1 MVKPRTRG
9 NNMAREFS
17 EISSEYSKK
26 KAAFQ
31 DIKLH
36 LDEVI
41 SLRESIENYEQQ
53 INSLQAKKA
62 NLSIFNAFFMEEDI
76 SAKQADI
83 DAQINQIKDEILTLK
98 NNSLYRSKEQIEE
111 ASSSLDSYIDDLNSN
126 NEFKKVVREHLV
138 KDSEMV
144 ISSLEESKKQPTLT
158 LNILNNIEEN
168 AKDDISLKSLLTLDT
183 DKTKL
188 SLLEELL
195 NETNNIKPGNK
206 GSQSAQAKAD
216 KEMALKVYNK
226 QIATMK
232 RRIESKGNMLK
243 TYITNN
249 KEKLGI
255 PDDLDINFDD
265 KNSPL
270 YSIGEYVNPDSS
282 ISFAD
287 MKKKADDSL
296 KYYVNKI
303 ANFESVIESA
313 KKDVETLKS
322 KKSFIGNGLQ
332 SFEDFGLVSK
342 VKRFFISIG
351 KGFSNWINNKP
362 HPFKNAFNKFKEPV
376 IDSQT
381 KIVDT
386 NNNFKDFIH
395 TELGQDAYLK
405 VINEYKQKVKSPKS
419 QEDRDD
425 R

>member
-1 MVKPRTRG
+1 
-9 NNMAREFS
+9 
-17 EISSEYSKK
+17 
-26 KAAFQ
+26 
-31 DIKLH
+31 
-36 LDEVI
+36 
-41 SLRESIENYEQQ
+41 
-53 INSLQAKKA
+53 
-62 NLSIFNAFFMEEDI
+62 
-76 SAKQADI
+76 
-83 DAQINQIKDEILTLK
+83 
-98 NNSLYRSKEQIEE
+98 
-111 ASSSLDSYIDDLNSN
+111 
-126 NEFKKVVREHLV
+126 
-138 KDSEMV
+138 
-144 ISSLEESKKQPTLT
+144 
-158 LNILNNIEEN
+158 
-168 AKDDISLKSLLTLDT
+168 
-183 DKTKL
+183 
-188 SLLEELL
+188 
-195 NETNNIKPGNK
+195 
-206 GSQSAQAKAD
+206 
-216 KEMALKVYNK
+216 MALKVYNK

-296 KYYVNKI
+296 KYYDNKI
-303 ANFESVIESA
+303 ANFENVIKSA

-322 KKSFIGNGLQ
+322 KKSFVGNGLQ

-362 HPFKNAFNKFKEPV
+362 HPFKNAFNNFKEPV

-405 VINEYKQKVKSPKS
+405 VINEYKQKVKSPNS